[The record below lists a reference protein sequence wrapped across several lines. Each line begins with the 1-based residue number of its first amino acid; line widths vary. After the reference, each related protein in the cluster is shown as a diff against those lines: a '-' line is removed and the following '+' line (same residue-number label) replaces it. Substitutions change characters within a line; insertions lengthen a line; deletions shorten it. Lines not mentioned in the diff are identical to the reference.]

1 MEDKFTHTCIKCSVQ
16 YEDNDVDAY
25 LCEKCINVKKMIAS
39 EIDRKYDTKGQVA
52 SSGFQIYEALRKQN
66 GSNFVRAGD
75 LGIKL
80 SQ

>member
-1 MEDKFTHTCIKCSVQ
+1 MEDKFSHNCIKCSTK

-25 LCEKCINVKKMIAS
+25 LCEACLSLKNATAKQ
-39 EIDRKYDTKGQVA
+39 IDSKYNTQGQTPN
-52 SSGFQIYEALRKQN
+52 SDFHRYEELRKQN

-75 LGIKL
+75 MGIKL